1 MPSGIASYV
10 HPDPSMQIGKPEAI
24 FTISFD
30 IGRSNS
36 SLIVFM
42 IASEQK
48 ISIFIVF
55 FL

>member
-1 MPSGIASYV
+1 MPPAIAPYV
-10 HPDPSMQIGKPEAI
+10 HPDPPMPIGKPEAI

-36 SLIVFM
+36 SLIVYDSFRTKK
-42 IASEQK
+42 SP
-48 ISIFIVF
+48 